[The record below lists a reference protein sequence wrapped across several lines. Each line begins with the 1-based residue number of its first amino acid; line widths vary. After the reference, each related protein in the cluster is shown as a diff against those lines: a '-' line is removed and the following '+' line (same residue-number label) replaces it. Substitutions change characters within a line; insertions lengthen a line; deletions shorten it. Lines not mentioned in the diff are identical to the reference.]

1 MFWIVKRY
9 SKKNRSTLFL
19 LFWLDDYSDT
29 SYSLFYYNFF
39 LHLYYLYI
47 QFSKKIALM
56 LLYQAK
62 LQMVFEEKHLGIYCF
77 SYFCI
82 IHINREVCYFR
93 G

>member
-1 MFWIVKRY
+1 
-9 SKKNRSTLFL
+9 
-19 LFWLDDYSDT
+19 
-29 SYSLFYYNFF
+29 
-39 LHLYYLYI
+39 
-47 QFSKKIALM
+47 M